1 MITVNEIMNL
11 TLFKKFK
18 IITGKE
24 YLSNTVTTAVILEYE
39 SSRINYAGYCF
50 GYFVLISYFFASTN
64 PELVNGS
71 IKKLIE
77 KKVSGIAIKLLP
89 EEQLPQELIKCALEN
104 HVPILTFYDEF
115 MEDLIININES
126 MKTRAQ
132 YIVHEEKLNRI
143 LNEETDKNKALS
155 IAKEINPD
163 FKEKI
168 ITAVLIPKKESTNLK
183 VHTFFDSLMY
193 HRAKMEEQA
202 SWSFIKLKHNIVLIC
217 SLDESETKS
226 LMKFHYFQDIIIQ
239 NGFSC
244 DDFYIGYIDEILKLR
259 DIRESVKKAYTAAEV
274 CRFNKSNTLSYKYT
288 GIYKYAYN
296 MLQDQM
302 IRNEIKN
309 KISILSSYD
318 KKHDSNLMKTLSAF
332 VKNNGDYAATSE
344 ECFQHTNTIRYRIK
358 KIYELLDLDE
368 KEGEEESKLL
378 VRCYHLLD
386 NCDF

>member
-1 MITVNEIMNL
+1 MTTVNEIMNL
-11 TLFKKFK
+11 SLFKNFK
-18 IITGKE
+18 ILTGKE

-71 IKKLIE
+71 IKKLIQ

-89 EEQLPQELIKCALEN
+89 EEQLPTDIINCAIEN

-132 YIVHEEKLNRI
+132 YIIHEEKLNHI
-143 LNEETDKNKALS
+143 LSGCTDKNQELT
-155 IAKEINPD
+155 IAKEINPE

-168 ITAVLIPKKESTNLK
+168 ITAVLIPREDSTNLK

-193 HRAKMEEQA
+193 HRAKLETKNP
-202 SWSFIKLKHNIVLIC
+202 WSFIKLKHNIVLIC
-217 SLDESETKS
+217 SFDKEEAKS
-226 LMKFHYFQDIIIQ
+226 LLKIHYIQDLLLQ
-239 NGFSC
+239 NGFSNE
-244 DDFYIGYIDEILKLR
+244 DFYIGYDDEILNLS
-259 DIRESVKKAYTAAEV
+259 DIKESVKKAYTAAEI
-274 CRFNKSNTLSYKYT
+274 CKFNNTNSLSYKYT

-296 MLQDQM
+296 MLQDDI
-302 IRNEIKN
+302 IRKEIQN
-309 KISILSSYD
+309 KIETLHSYD
-318 KKHDSNLMKTLSAF
+318 KKHDSNLMKTLSSF
-332 VKNNGDYAATSE
+332 VMNNGDYAATSE

-368 KEGEEESKLL
+368 NEGDEETKLL
-378 VRCYHLLD
+378 VRCHHLLEH
-386 NCDF
+386 CDF

>member
-1 MITVNEIMNL
+1 MTTVNEIMNL

-18 IITGKE
+18 ILTGKE

-71 IKKLIE
+71 IKRLIQ
-77 KKVSGIAIKLLP
+77 KKVSGIAIKMLP
-89 EEQLPQELIKCALEN
+89 EEQLPQDIIKCAKEN

-132 YIVHEEKLNRI
+132 YIIHEEKLNRI
-143 LNEETDKNKALS
+143 LNDTTDKNQAFSL
-155 IAKEINPD
+155 AKEINSN
-163 FKEKI
+163 FKDNI
-168 ITAVLIPKKESTNLK
+168 ISAVLIPKEDSTNLK

-193 HRAKMEEQA
+193 HRAKMETQT

-217 SLDESETKS
+217 SFDKEEAKNLI
-226 LMKFHYFQDIIIQ
+226 KFHYIQDLLIQ
-239 NGFSC
+239 NGFSSEN
-244 DDFYIGYIDEILKLR
+244 FYIGFDEEILDLS
-259 DIRESVKKAYTAAEV
+259 DIKESVKKAYTAAEI
-274 CRFNKSNTLSYKYT
+274 CKFTQANTLSYKYT

-296 MLQDQM
+296 MLQDEI
-302 IRNEIKN
+302 IRKEIKN
-309 KISILSSYD
+309 KIEILHTYD
-318 KKHDSNLMKTLSAF
+318 KKHDSNLMKTICSF
-332 VKNNGDYAATSE
+332 VMNNGDYTLTSE

-368 KEGEEESKLL
+368 SEGDEETKLL
-378 VRCYHLLD
+378 VRCHHLLEH
-386 NCDF
+386 CDF